1 MTTVTTA
8 LDLLYNLAGGLGTR
22 DRAVLNFEFKR
33 NISVN
38 MK

>member
-8 LDLLYNLAGGLGTR
+8 LDLLFNLASSLGTR
-22 DRAVLNFEFKR
+22 DRASLNFEFKR